1 MLGVRHSKSNIF
13 LVWTLHLAIILT
25 WYHANDR
32 FIESLMPGSGA
43 MSYLQGINRIRSEF
57 NKEPWHLTHYSHTS
71 DRVPSQ
77 ESLCRPPSSAGSPA
91 PRLRPPSK
99 EMRTASTSRSLHLTS
114 NQENCCRYW
123 LYFYFRWN
131 WQTISW
137 LQVIVFIHGGAFI
150 LGSYTTYGPHHLLV
164 TDERVSSWVPIP
176 DQDNPIMSL
185 TPFYCLWNQACPKLV
200 SSHISKS

>member
-1 MLGVRHSKSNIF
+1 MPWINARGVRPSKSNIF

-43 MSYLQGINRIRSEF
+43 MSYLQGINRITYEF
-57 NKEPWHLTHYSHTS
+57 NKEPWHLIPYSHTS

-91 PRLRPPSK
+91 PRLRPLSK

-114 NQENCCRYW
+114 NRENCCRYW
-123 LYFYFRWN
+123 LYF
-131 WQTISW
+131 
-137 LQVIVFIHGGAFI
+137 LI
-150 LGSYTTYGPHHLLV
+150 LMKLTDNILTAGDRVYSRRRLHSRLVHHLRPSPSPGNGWESEQFWPL
-164 TDERVSSWVPIP
+164 IG
-176 DQDNPIMSL
+176 
-185 TPFYCLWNQACPKLV
+185 
-200 SSHISKS
+200 